1 MTHVKVN
8 TTDSTTDPLMCSKQV
23 SNAHA
28 LRTPLQTPKHGA
40 AIAMDGGMAGTACY
54 TQAVNRQEGEGTGAT
69 PPPTSQLPQ

>member
-28 LRTPLQTPKHGA
+28 LLRTPLRTPKHG
-40 AIAMDGGMAGTACY
+40 
-54 TQAVNRQEGEGTGAT
+54 
-69 PPPTSQLPQ
+69 